1 MQRRGGAW
9 SIEVEAFLHGGSEQ
23 PLPHDVLGGIFRE
36 LQVVDAGVDRWVAG
50 VCGVHLRGN
59 ACLKWRPGDADGGFY
74 RGGRGGLTFLTIV
87 RRGCKLARPPGGSVE
102 QPVVN
107 CRKAFLSS
115 DDIPHRTLTNRRKP
129 GLRSRTERRHQR
141 RVLFNNPEGEEP
153 LGRSASSHQG
163 ALVALKSWG
172 VRVPVSGVTQLWLSV
187 VNDVIGCPRR

>member
-1 MQRRGGAW
+1 M
-9 SIEVEAFLHGGSEQ
+9 
-23 PLPHDVLGGIFRE
+23 
-36 LQVVDAGVDRWVAG
+36 
-50 VCGVHLRGN
+50 
-59 ACLKWRPGDADGGFY
+59 
-74 RGGRGGLTFLTIV
+74 
-87 RRGCKLARPPGGSVE
+87 E

-187 VNDVIGCPRR
+187 VNDVIGCPRRGLVATQDHLDLLVAEGAHLLHWEDAIEPL